1 MRAVRGTVLVV
12 YSTGNLFRVFTNVV
26 GFSHLYEI
34 GQHADVDIGRI
45 CRKQSWAQRSAC
57 TWGATGLPLVPQT
70 HERRD
75 TGGLLHTGMNFR
87 VALMI
92 TFSSKR
98 CRRRQSVLG
107 LPRAPLYVD
116 ISSQCI
122 TVKTPAELLSFGRS
136 IIVRHPLTS
145 PTSITIHP
153 TPRRALFPAVLVFFS
168 TLPVHARHNPVL
180 ADRATHDRIID
191 QRAVP

>member
-1 MRAVRGTVLVV
+1 MFFAICQSWCNLAELRMRPANEGRSRDSASTVV

-107 LPRAPLYVD
+107 LPRAPLMW
-116 ISSQCI
+116 IFL
-122 TVKTPAELLSFGRS
+122 PN
-136 IIVRHPLTS
+136 
-145 PTSITIHP
+145 
-153 TPRRALFPAVLVFFS
+153 VL
-168 TLPVHARHNPVL
+168 
-180 ADRATHDRIID
+180 
-191 QRAVP
+191 Q